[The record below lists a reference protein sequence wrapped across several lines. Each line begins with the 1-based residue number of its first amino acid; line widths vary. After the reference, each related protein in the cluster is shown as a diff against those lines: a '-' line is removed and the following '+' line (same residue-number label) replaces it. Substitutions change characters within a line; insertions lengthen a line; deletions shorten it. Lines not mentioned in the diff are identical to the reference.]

1 MSMTNP
7 SVSFS
12 LLGANQI
19 ETADGQIIKLDRL
32 SDVER
37 VGKAKLLNKN
47 GMKVYRH
54 LIDGDALLVNRQPS
68 LHKASIMAHRARVLQ
83 HVKEQTLRLHYANCS
98 SYNADFDGDEMNCH
112 FVQNE
117 LARAEAYTICNTD
130 NQYIVPT
137 SGNPIRGLIQDH
149 VSSAVKLTCKNSFLT
164 KAEFQQ
170 LLYIAVHGLPGTEIV
185 TSMEHIATPPP
196 TVWKPTPLWTGK
208 QVVSAILAHLC
219 RHPLPPLQLDSKART
234 PSTAFSPEHNEHE
247 VVIRNGELLFGVID
261 KNSIGN
267 ASLGLVHAV
276 YELYGAELAGR
287 LLNSFARVFTFH
299 LQNAGHSC
307 LIEDLVLQDKSDHE
321 RRSLLEKVDEVTH
334 EGLIQFLESDGMGSH
349 HHGHKQS
356 SKKKSMQE
364 LRPDLARFLNG
375 TRDRKDG
382 KVKLDAAMQQL
393 VNKSASDVI
402 KACLPNGLRTSFLN
416 NHFALMVMTGAKGSA
431 VNQSQIT
438 CFLGQQALEGQR
450 VPVMTSGKTLPSF
463 PAFDGSARAGGF
475 VRDRFLTGVKPQEY
489 YFHCMA
495 GREGLVDTA
504 VKTSRSGYL
513 QRCLVKHLEEL
524 NVCYDYTVRDSGNN
538 VVQFLYG
545 EDGID
550 TLNNALLGGKN
561 NQFLFLA
568 RNHRALTYKFS
579 LHAQFF
585 QQGLEMDTATKHH
598 DLVARAKQLVRDTDK
613 VKSDRAAFLQLLA
626 QKGNVVLARR
636 RKDPELP
643 WGRDNILMGWY
654 PAEIVKARSD
664 KDKADKR
671 RAFPSVDLVYYGD
684 NHVEKKV
691 PVAVLIK
698 PSVSSGGV
706 PEDVQLDSLPVYMIC
721 PGLPDP
727 AMSALRLGSAVG
739 ACSERVQQAFREYV
753 LKNPDGIIE
762 QEGSSALTKTSGGQV
777 SADAMELLLWVKFMR
792 SFAAPGESVGCVAA
806 QSVGEPSTQMTLN
819 TFHLAGH
826 GGANVTLGI
835 PRLREILMTASR
847 APKTP
852 TMQLPCVPGTTRAAA
867 QALARHLSRLTLG
880 ELLDHRGG
888 IIVGEQIV
896 RANAYSRW
904 ERKYRLR
911 LQLLPL
917 HALHAAFSVSCDEI
931 VKIVETTFLAK
942 LDYLLKLEQ
951 RRAGENTGGKNDPL
965 KNFRGL
971 APGKTGD
978 AEEGGRRGR
987 GNDEDDGDAGARDGD
1002 EKASKN
1008 RRHTPAEGE
1017 DSEVSDD
1024 EDDDSVD
1031 SAEENVRGKKHTVAK
1046 ADSYDEDSDED
1057 ETSDS
1062 DDESVG
1068 KKPKTKSRMVLD
1080 EMSVGSMDTKDEEE
1094 IDRLVSDLKEFDET
1108 AGLDDE
1114 DEEADAKKSKKKSS
1128 RKSVG
1133 SGGSNTQRL
1142 VEYSEKEHWIQVT
1155 LYLPVT
1161 SRRILLAQL
1170 AEKAA
1175 ANTTIRST
1183 KNISRA
1189 YVEKDDSRKSGEHF
1203 MVGTEGVNFPA
1214 IWALPETL
1222 VDHNHLQSN
1231 DVWQILCNY
1240 GVEAARASIVHEI
1253 QSVFAV
1259 YGIDVNSRHLSL
1271 IADFMTRNGGYNAL
1285 NRIGMLQCASP
1296 LLQMSFETTCTFL
1309 TRAVQEGLVDNQQ
1322 SPSSRI
1328 VLGSAPRAGT
1338 GCFEVLAP
1346 LGSKK

>member
-1 MSMTNP
+1 
-7 SVSFS
+7 
-12 LLGANQI
+12 
-19 ETADGQIIKLDRL
+19 
-32 SDVER
+32 
-37 VGKAKLLNKN
+37 
-47 GMKVYRH
+47 
-54 LIDGDALLVNRQPS
+54 
-68 LHKASIMAHRARVLQ
+68 
-83 HVKEQTLRLHYANCS
+83 
-98 SYNADFDGDEMNCH
+98 
-112 FVQNE
+112 VQNE

-149 VSSAVKLTCKNSFLT
+149 VSSAVKLTCKNSYLT

-170 LLYIAVHGLPGTEIV
+170 LLYIAVYGLPGTEIV
-185 TSMEHIATPPP
+185 SSMETIVTPPP
-196 TVWKPTPLWTGK
+196 TIWKPTPLWTGK

-219 RHPLPPLQLDSKART
+219 RHPLPALQLDSKART
-234 PSTAFSPEHNEHE
+234 PATAFSAEHAEHE

-261 KNSIGN
+261 KNAIGN

-276 YELYGAELAGR
+276 YELYGAELASR

-307 LIEDLVLQDKSDHE
+307 LIEDLVLQEKSDKE
-321 RRSLLEKVDEVTH
+321 RRSLLNKVDEVTH
-334 EGLIQFLESDGMGSH
+334 DGLIQFLESDGMSSSQHQGAQ
-349 HHGHKQS
+349 KQQ
-356 SKKKSMQE
+356 KKKSMQE

-382 KVKLDAAMQQL
+382 KVKLDAAMQQH

-416 NHFALMVMTGAKGSA
+416 NHFALMVSTGAKGSA

-450 VPVMTSGKTLPSF
+450 VPVMASGKTLPSF

-524 NVCYDYTVRDSGNN
+524 NVCYDYTVRDSGQN

-550 TLNNALLGGKN
+550 TVNNALLGGKN

-585 QQGLEMDTATKHH
+585 QQGLEMDTATRHH

-613 VKSDRAAFLQLLA
+613 LLHNNNNAAKQPSSEQRAEFLQCLV
-626 QKGNVVLARR
+626 QKGNVVLARQR
-636 RKDPELP
+636 RDPTLA
-643 WGRDNILMGWY
+643 WTRDNLLMGWF
-654 PAEIVKARSD
+654 PAEIVKVRSD
-664 KDKADKR
+664 KDKDSSSSSKQKAS
-671 RAFPSVDLVYYGD
+671 RAFPLVDLLYYGEET
-684 NHVEKKV
+684 HLVEKKV
-691 PVAVLIK
+691 PVALWMK
-698 PSVSSGGV
+698 PSTSSSSTSGDL
-706 PEDVQLDSLPVYMIC
+706 PSQQLPVYLLS

-727 AMSALRLGSAVG
+727 AMAVLRLGSAVG

-753 LKNPDGIIE
+753 LKNPDNIIAPAE
-762 QEGSSALTKTSGGQV
+762 SSSSNAVTRQQQQSPQQLV

-847 APKTP
+847 SPKTP
-852 TMQLPCVPGTTRAAA
+852 TMQLPCVAGTSRAAA
-867 QALARHLSRLTLG
+867 QALSRHLSRLTLA
-880 ELLDHRGG
+880 EMLDHRGG
-888 IIVGEQIV
+888 IVVGEQIV
-896 RANAYSRW
+896 RAHAYSRW

-917 HALHAAFSVSCDEI
+917 AALHSAFSVTGEEI
-931 VKIVETTFLAK
+931 VEIVQTAFLAK

-965 KNFRGL
+965 KQFRGL

-978 AEEGGRRGR
+978 VDDAVAAASTGRKRDDDDVDGGVGELPDLNNNKKSRGGSAKR
-987 GNDEDDGDAGARDGD
+987 FHVHE
-1002 EKASKN
+1002 
-1008 RRHTPAEGE
+1008 EGE
-1017 DSEVSDD
+1017 DSEMS
-1024 EDDDSVD
+1024 EDDDDDDGSVD
-1031 SAEENVRGKKHTVAK
+1031 SAAERRARPSSSNKKSSSAL
-1046 ADSYDEDSDED
+1046 E
-1057 ETSDS
+1057 DS
-1062 DDESVG
+1062 DDEEEEEDDDVSDHDG
-1068 KKPKTKSRMVLD
+1068 EGRPRNHKSKRVLD
-1080 EMSVGSMDTKDEEE
+1080 ELSVGSLDSKDEAE
-1094 IDRLVSDLKEFDET
+1094 IDRLVSDFKEFDET
-1108 AGLDDE
+1108 AGVDDE
-1114 DEEADAKKSKKKSS
+1114 DEDNEDEDRRNQTATKKKNGSGSSNNKKS
-1128 RKSVG
+1128 RKSTG
-1133 SGGSNTQRL
+1133 SSSSNKNAHLL
-1142 VEYSEKEHWIQVT
+1142 VEFNGSEHWIEVT
-1155 LYLPVT
+1155 LFLPVT

-1175 ANTTIRST
+1175 ANTTIRAT
-1183 KNISRA
+1183 KNIARA
-1189 YVEKDDSRKSGEHF
+1189 YVEKDESRKQTEHF
-1203 MVGTEGVNFPA
+1203 LVGTEGVNFPA
-1214 IWALPETL
+1214 IWALPDSL
-1222 VDHNHLQSN
+1222 VEHNLLHSN
-1231 DVWQILCNY
+1231 DVWQILLHY
-1240 GVEAARASIVHEI
+1240 GVEAARASIVQEI
-1253 QSVFAV
+1253 QAVFAV
-1259 YGIDVNSRHLSL
+1259 YGIDVNVRHLSL
-1271 IADFMTRNGGYNAL
+1271 IADFMTRSGGYNAM

-1296 LLQMSFETTCTFL
+1296 FLQMSFETTCTFL
-1309 TRAVQEGLVDNQQ
+1309 TKAVQEGLVDTQQ

-1338 GCFEVLAP
+1338 GCFELLAP
-1346 LGSKK
+1346 LSSSSSSSSSSAAAAAR